1 MKTAPTP
8 QTAADMVNAIL
19 GWNKGAEITFRDSDI
34 AEDRIMRRVFLGV
47 ADELLV
53 SYVVNRKDELQEVLF
68 PTLWLN

>member
-1 MKTAPTP
+1 MKTAPAP

-19 GWNKGAEITFRDSDI
+19 GWNKGAEITFRDADI
-34 AEDRIMRRVFLGV
+34 GEDRIIRRVFLGV